1 MTDQSPAPKAAS
13 PFRLLLGVT
22 GGIAAYKSLE
32 LVRRLRDRGY
42 EVQVVM
48 TEAATRFVGPASF
61 QAVSGR
67 PVRANLWEAGAEAG
81 MGHIELARWAD
92 LILVSP
98 ASAHSLAR
106 LAHGLA
112 DDLLGTLCLASQA
125 PLAVAPAM
133 NRVMW
138 DHPATQANVAL
149 LASRGVRIW
158 GPAAGLQACG
168 EEGEGRLLEPDDLLA
183 RIEAVRIGRRRFPAG
198 VRVLL
203 TAGPTREPIDPVR
216 YLSNRSSGRM
226 GYALATAF
234 HEAGAQVTLVSGP
247 TALPEPWGIRVRRV
261 ETSRD
266 MLEQVMAEI
275 PGCTIF
281 CAVAAV
287 ADFRP
292 VEVSARKRSKE
303 ATPQPLP
310 LALTDDILMA
320 VAQCSPRP
328 FLVGFA
334 AETHDLEAH
343 ARAKLERKEL
353 DVVVANPVGPG
364 LGFESED
371 NEALVLWP
379 GGQAS
384 VGRMPKSLLAPHL
397 VDLIHECFIARA
409 EGQQ

>member
-1 MTDQSPAPKAAS
+1 MTDRSPDPAVR

-22 GGIAAYKSLE
+22 GGIAAYKGLE
-32 LVRRLRDRGY
+32 LVRRLCDRGY

-48 TEAATRFVGPASF
+48 TEAAIRFVGPASF
-61 QAVSGR
+61 QALSGR
-67 PVRANLWEAGAEAG
+67 PVRTDLWDAGAEAG

-92 LILVSP
+92 LVLVAP

-112 DDLLGTLCLASQA
+112 DDLLGTLCLATQA

-138 DHPATQANVAL
+138 EHPATQANVAL

-158 GPAAGLQACG
+158 GPGEGLQACG
-168 EEGEGRLLEPDDLLA
+168 EEGEGRQLEPDDLVA
-183 RIEAVRIGRRRFPAG
+183 RIESVRIGRRRFPPG

-216 YLSNRSSGRM
+216 YLTNRSSGRM

-247 TALPEPWGIRVRRV
+247 TALPEPSGITLVRV
-261 ETSRD
+261 ETSRE
-266 MLEQVMAEI
+266 MLERVMAEV
-275 PGCTIF
+275 PRCAIF
-281 CAVAAV
+281 CAVADV

-303 ATPQPLP
+303 ATPKPLP

-320 VAQCSPRP
+320 VSQRKPRP

-343 ARAKLERKEL
+343 ARKKLERKGL

-379 GGQAS
+379 GGGEGL
-384 VGRMPKSLLAPHL
+384 GRMPKSRLAPHL
-397 VDLIHECFIARA
+397 VDLICERFTAWA
-409 EGQQ
+409 EERR

>member
-1 MTDQSPAPKAAS
+1 MTDPSPASATR

-48 TEAATRFVGPASF
+48 TEAATRFVGPLSF

-67 PVRANLWEAGAEAG
+67 PVRTDLWDPGAEAG

-92 LILVSP
+92 LILVAP
-98 ASAHSLAR
+98 ATAHSLAR

-112 DDLLGTLCLASQA
+112 EDLLGTLCLASQA

-138 DHPATQANVAL
+138 DHPATRSNVAL
-149 LASRGVRIW
+149 LLSRGVRIW
-158 GPAAGLQACG
+158 GPGEGLQACG
-168 EEGEGRLLEPDDLLA
+168 EEGEGRLLEPEDLLA
-183 RIEAVRIGRRRFPAG
+183 RIESMRIGRGRFPAD

-216 YLSNRSSGRM
+216 YLTNRSSGRM

-234 HEAGAQVTLVSGP
+234 QEAGAAVTLVSGP
-247 TALPEPWGIRVRRV
+247 TALPDPWGVRVRRV
-261 ETSRD
+261 ETSRE
-266 MLEQVMAEI
+266 MLDEVMAGLA
-275 PGCTIF
+275 GCSIF

-310 LALTDDILMA
+310 LALTDDILLA
-320 VAQCSPRP
+320 VAQLRPRP

-343 ARAKLERKEL
+343 ARTKLERKEL
-353 DVVVANPVGPG
+353 DVIVANPVGPG
-364 LGFESED
+364 LGFESEE

-379 GGQAS
+379 GGQAA
-384 VGRMPKSLLAPHL
+384 VGRMPKSLLAPRL
-397 VDLIHECFIARA
+397 VDLIHERFTARA
-409 EGQQ
+409 EERR